1 MLDLTNVQASGLLAK
16 GEYVASVKT
25 AEVKSTKA
33 MDGEYINCCFET
45 EGGERVFTMFN
56 IKNKNDKAVT
66 IGLQQLKSMM
76 LASGAESFVLNS
88 VNDLL
93 GLKCIIKV
101 DIKEDDFGIKNV
113 IKGYKSL
120 PAREELTSS
129 DSLPF

>member
-16 GEYVASVKT
+16 GEYVASVKS
-25 AEVKSTKA
+25 AEVKETKNGT
-33 MDGEYINCCFET
+33 GEYINVCFQT
-45 EGGERVFTMFN
+45 EEGNVYTMFN
-56 IKNKNDKAVT
+56 IKNENPKAVT

-76 LASGAESFVLNS
+76 LASGAESFILNS

-101 DIKEDDFGIKNV
+101 DIKDDNFGTKNV

-120 PAREELTSS
+120 PKD
-129 DSLPF
+129 DSQDNGTGVLPF